1 MELERTPII
10 SIRTGEAVK
19 SVKELK
25 QNIQDL
31 KDKIIELRN
40 AEKDCSK
47 ETLEL
52 QASQRELNAVNGL
65 TKSSTDAVAG
75 SYADLLN
82 QLKEARDAWKQIPQF
97 INGELNPAYTEA
109 TNRVRSLTEQV
120 SSMEQATG
128 DWHRSV
134 GHYQNAL
141 EGLGQIGTQLTN
153 GLTSLGAT
161 FGIAAGQGSIFG
173 ESMKGVGIV
182 LKGITIASNVLKAI
196 NKLGDGFKKNTGNAN
211 ANTNS
216 LKQNTNATKQ
226 NATAHATNTV
236 AEGAETTAT
245 FTLKGA
251 IDSLRASIAA
261 LGGPF
266 TIIITLATTLISLL
280 PDLIS
285 WIGKLGK
292 GSDEASTGLQE
303 TVIDPLEQI
312 EIRLKQN
319 NRDREHALS
328 IAQKEKQSDQEIY
341 ELRLENAKQ
350 ERQDYL
356 DAQEEARQVLTQK
369 TLEGNKL
376 KENSEEWK
384 KNQEAIENAR
394 KAMDEYGRKAGD
406 LNWQISVGIPGT
418 YQAEQTGKEKTE
430 AEKRAEKAKAE
441 AEKALKEAEQKQAE
455 ADKKL
460 LEIIESSYESD
471 QKITEKYKKLYDT
484 VKKYYEG
491 GQYTQ
496 EQYNQ
501 AMTILRKQETD
512 ELRNY
517 YKTQYSELQKGANA
531 VSQMNRRAVDEY
543 NNTYRDLRAEL
554 RNSVKEEIKIY
565 EDENRLKKQRLS
577 EDIKIARDNLNA
589 IVRINSEED
598 KVRLDFFNAQTET
611 RTGILDLY
619 SLMLKDEK
627 AFAELYPEPFIEAL
641 KTMGPLVLQYQTET
655 SNALQNHVKFLMR
668 AYEEAVEKNDIN
680 GAETIRKALLGDP
693 PIADDAE
700 LKAAAEDFVKRMD
713 RQMAESLINS
723 ENPLAVYL
731 KGSNWDEEMDKYLQK
746 YRDILSSTTA
756 TEAQQYEARIRIF
769 ETYMRK
775 YQSFID
781 AYGSATANVLGATA
795 DAWDA
800 LLQHQVKNN
809 RMSEEQAKK
818 SFKWVKG
825 LQIATAVISTAGAV
839 TQALADPTVPSYYIK
854 AANALAALATGTA
867 QIVKISTTEFSSPGS
882 GGDTSV
888 PTAMQPTPYVPTI
901 GLNTLDY
908 ADAQASN
915 PQRVYVLESDIT
927 EAQNKQKVRV
937 EESTF

>member
-19 SVKELK
+19 NVKELK

-31 KDKIIELRN
+31 KDKIVELRN
-40 AEKDCSK
+40 AEQDCSK

-65 TKSSTDAVAG
+65 TKTSTDAVAG

-109 TNRVRSLTEQV
+109 TNKVRSLTEQV
-120 SSMEQATG
+120 GSMEEATG

-182 LKGITIASNVLKAI
+182 LKGITIASNVLKAVQ
-196 NKLGDGFKKNTGNAN
+196 KLGDGFKKNTGNAN

-216 LKQNTNATKQ
+216 LKQNTTATKQ
-226 NATAHATNTV
+226 NATAHVTNTV

-312 EIRLKQN
+312 KIRLEQN
-319 NRDREHALS
+319 NRDRQHALS
-328 IAQKEKQSDQEIY
+328 IAEKEKQSDEEIY
-341 ELRLENAKQ
+341 QLKLENAKQ

-356 DAQEEARQVLTQK
+356 DAQEQARQVLTQK

-384 KNQEAIENAR
+384 KNQEAIEDAR
-394 KAMDEYGRKAGD
+394 KAMDEYGKKAGD
-406 LNWQISVGIPGT
+406 LNWQISVGIPET
-418 YQAEQTGKEKTE
+418 YEAEQTGKAKTE
-430 AEKRAEKAKAE
+430 AEKAAEKASEE
-441 AEKALKEAEQKQAE
+441 AKRRAQKALEDAKKAQDKAQEIADRGLKGVDKINREYRKAIEELDNLIASGATGDTIVQARAVLEQE
-455 ADKKL
+455 L
-460 LEIIESSYESD
+460 
-471 QKITEKYKKLYDT
+471 TEK
-484 VKKYYEG
+484 
-491 GQYTQ
+491 
-496 EQYNQ
+496 
-501 AMTILRKQETD
+501 
-512 ELRNY
+512 
-517 YKTQYSELQKGANA
+517 
-531 VSQMNRRAVDEY
+531 
-543 NNTYRDLRAEL
+543 LRAE
-554 RNSVKEEIKIY
+554 Y
-565 EDENRLKKQRLS
+565 KKQYNDRYKGYKQS
-577 EDIKIARDNLNA
+577 VDIQRKEADEL
-589 IVRINSEED
+589 D
-598 KVRLDFFNAQTET
+598 KVYRGLIPT
-611 RTGILDLY
+611 
-619 SLMLKDEK
+619 LKDTYEK
-627 AFAELYPEPFIEAL
+627 RTMIEEENQRKTKDRLEYDIAVAKQMLANVVVSSKENLEKLEEFNNLSNEGIKALYHDMLQDSEAFAKRWPEPFASAVATIGPIILESESKSKEAL
-641 KTMGPLVLQYQTET
+641 KTYVDG
-655 SNALQNHVKFLMR
+655 LME
-668 AYEEAVEKNDIN
+668 AYKEAIEKHDL
-680 GAETIRKALLGDP
+680 KAAAILKDKLLGDP
-693 PIADDAE
+693 PVAEDAD

-713 RQMAESLINS
+713 HTMAKEIL
-723 ENPLAVYL
+723 EGDNPLEIYL
-731 KGSNWDEEMDKYLQK
+731 KGSNWTDLLETYNQK

-756 TEAQQYEARIRIF
+756 TEAQQYEARIRIL
-769 ETYMRK
+769 EAYSRK

-781 AYGSATANVLGATA
+781 SYGSATANVLGATA

-809 RMSEEQAKK
+809 KMSEEQARK

-854 AANALAALATGTA
+854 AANAVAALATGTA
-867 QIVKISTTEFSSPGS
+867 QILKIASTDFSSPGS

-888 PTAMQPTPYVPTI
+888 PTAMQQTPYVPTI

-927 EAQNKQKVRV
+927 DAQNKQKVRV

>member
-31 KDKIIELRN
+31 KDKIVELRN

-109 TNRVRSLTEQV
+109 TNKVRSLTEQV
-120 SSMEQATG
+120 SSMEQSTG

-141 EGLGQIGTQLTN
+141 EGLGQISTQLTN

-173 ESMKGVGIV
+173 ESMKGIGIAI
-182 LKGITIASNVLKAI
+182 KGITIASNVLKSLQKI
-196 NKLGDGFKKNTGNAN
+196 GDTFKKNTKETT
-211 ANTNS
+211 ANTTS
-216 LKQNTNATKQ
+216 TKANTNATKQ
-226 NATAHATNTV
+226 NTSAHITNTV

-245 FTLKGA
+245 WTLKGA
-251 IDSLRASIAA
+251 IDALKASLGA

-292 GSDEASTGLQE
+292 GSDEASAGLQQ
-303 TVIDPLEQI
+303 TVVDPLEQI
-312 EIRLKQN
+312 QIRLEQN

-328 IAQKEKQSDQEIY
+328 IAQKEKKSEQEIY
-341 ELRLENAKQ
+341 ELKLENAKQ

-356 DAQEEARQVLTQK
+356 DAQEQARQVLTQK

-384 KNQEAIENAR
+384 KNQEAIEEAR
-394 KAMDEYGRKAGD
+394 KAMDEYGKKAGD
-406 LNWQISVGIPGT
+406 LNWQISVGIPET
-418 YQAEQTGKEKTE
+418 YKAEQTGQAKQD
-430 AEKRAEKAKAE
+430 AEKKAE
-441 AEKALKEAEQKQAE
+441 EARKKSEEALKKAQENQKKAQE
-455 ADKKL
+455 ETLK
-460 LEIIESSYESD
+460 IIESSYESVE
-471 QKITEKYKKLYDT
+471 KIEAKYKKLFDNLEKW
-484 VKKYYEG
+484 KKDGAKADDIERARIVL
-491 GQYTQ
+491 
-496 EQYNQ
+496 EQQ
-501 AMTILRKQETD
+501 RTD
-512 ELRNY
+512 ELRAE
-517 YKTQYSELQKGANA
+517 YKKQFDLIYGGYKSRQAILRKDAEETQA
-531 VSQMNRRAVDEY
+531 VYEGLIPKLKHSFDEEEKLYDLNVKRRQDALNKDIKKVKDSLFEVI
-543 NNTYRDLRAEL
+543 DLRHVPEYVEFINKTPAEL
-554 RNSVKEEIKIY
+554 EEMYLDMLENEKEFSK
-565 EDENRLKKQRLS
+565 R
-577 EDIKIARDNLNA
+577 
-589 IVRINSEED
+589 
-598 KVRLDFFNAQTET
+598 F
-611 RTGILDLY
+611 
-619 SLMLKDEK
+619 
-627 AFAELYPEPFIEAL
+627 PEPFITAL
-641 KTMGPLVLQYQTET
+641 KEIGPRLIEEG
-655 SNALQNHVKFLMR
+655 SAVKQDLIHFVDVIMDE
-668 AYEEAVEKNDIN
+668 YERAVEKGDVKT
-680 GAETIRKALLGDP
+680 ALKLKEKLLGNP
-693 PIADDAE
+693 PVAEDEE
-700 LKAAAEDFVKRMD
+700 LKRVAQDFVNRMNHEMGEAFL
-713 RQMAESLINS
+713 QS
-723 ENPLAVYL
+723 ENPLEVYL
-731 KGSNWDEEMDKYLQK
+731 KGTNWSEQMDAYLQK
-746 YRDILSSTTA
+746 YRDVLKSATA
-756 TEAQQYEARIRIF
+756 SEAEQYEARIRIL
-769 ETYMRK
+769 EAYAK
-775 YQSFID
+775 QYNNFIN
-781 AYGSATANVLGATA
+781 AYGSATSNVLSATA

-825 LQIATAVISTAGAV
+825 LQMATAVISTAGAV

-854 AANALAALATGTA
+854 VANAVAALATGTA
-867 QIVKISTTEFSSPGS
+867 QILKIANTDFSSPG
-882 GGDTSV
+882 GGGGAETSA
-888 PTAMQPTPYVPTI
+888 PTVMQRSSYVPTV
-901 GLNTLDY
+901 GLNSMDY

-915 PQRVYVLESDIT
+915 P
-927 EAQNKQKVRV
+927 VRAYIV
-937 EESTF
+937 DRDLKEGMDKYDTRQSETTF